1 MDRKKEIDP
10 FTSVE
15 LIQVVIKNIK
25 KQETNW
31 ERKKL

>member
-25 KQETNW
+25 KQETN
-31 ERKKL
+31 